1 MEEKGI
7 NLEELKGITLDDI
20 PMDTEECAYGED
32 YIKENLRVLSTKN
45 VINEE
50 LNKEEFSKGVYDV
63 SYLCGA
69 ISALVSV
76 GINPNKAMDYIVDK
90 EATSIGM
97 KHNIDMANIQK
108 DISVE
113 TAKFSYANKV
123 DNF

>member
-1 MEEKGI
+1 MEEKEI
-7 NLEELKGITLDDI
+7 NLEELKGLTLDDI
-20 PMDTEECAYGED
+20 PMDTEECACERD

-113 TAKFSYANKV
+113 TAKFSYANKA